1 MAERG
6 AVVAA
11 GAVNAAGAAGARGKE
26 PCWGFWDGRRGNIS
40 LGKTGAAGEGGGDG
54 LLGLTGGVR
63 LEEHSEESVCCS
75 VPDSACP
82 APVTGDIPVLF
93 LSFFCIPISSFLWG
107 SGLCIP
113 VLLPADR
120 CG

>member
-1 MAERG
+1 MAEQG

-11 GAVNAAGAAGARGKE
+11 GAVNAAGAARARGKE

-63 LEEHSEESVCCS
+63 LGEHSGECLLLGARQCLPGSYNWGYPGAFS
-75 VPDSACP
+75 F
-82 APVTGDIPVLF
+82 IF
-93 LSFFCIPISSFLWG
+93 LHSH
-107 SGLCIP
+107 
-113 VLLPADR
+113 
-120 CG
+120 